1 MEPSYCSFC
10 LQPESFLL
18 IVAVCK
24 PYLNDG
30 LYFWQHNSA
39 LSFVAQIVQSKQSAK
54 LYVDLPGYLSPVPF
68 INGNNLRPDILLSTT
83 DHTLYNIELTMGL
96 EINYAENSAHCK
108 ELEYRSL
115 LTDLVK
121 DCNKK
126 NEFVS
131 LCSSC
136 FDIFGDSSDSLRQ
149 ICNERGIENRDLR
162 FIIHKSSKI
171 IIPPTYY

>member
-18 IVAVCK
+18 IVAGCT

-68 INGNNLRPDILLSTT
+68 INGDNLRPDILLSTT

-96 EINYAENSAHCK
+96 EINYA
-108 ELEYRSL
+108 
-115 LTDLVK
+115 DLGIIP
-121 DCNKK
+121 
-126 NEFVS
+126 F
-131 LCSSC
+131 L
-136 FDIFGDSSDSLRQ
+136 Q
-149 ICNERGIENRDLR
+149 IL
-162 FIIHKSSKI
+162 SKI
-171 IIPPTYY
+171 AIKRMNLLACAVAALIYLVIHLTHFVKCAMKEALKIVILGLLSISHRK